1 MRPLR
6 IDEAGPADDAAIR
19 ALLGEATV
27 PGEVALSFQREPSYF
42 AACAH
47 LGHRSETFVARDGST
62 IAGVVSVAMQR
73 LFVQGA
79 ASEVAYLSQLRVA
92 PAYQGRALVGRGLRA
107 LRQRL
112 QAQDV
117 PGAYATISLGN
128 EAAERVLCGRHGQ
141 RQGRFEA
148 ITTIDTLTY
157 AATPR
162 AHRPRDVQVAPASA
176 RELDEVIAFSQR
188 HGPRRQLYPQLASTT
203 FAKRGR
209 GLQPEDLL
217 LARCGGQLVGLMAVW
232 DQSAWR
238 QTVVRAY
245 GPRLRR
251 LKWLLDAGR
260 LARGARPL
268 PPAGAALHV
277 ACASLLCVMDDDPS
291 VTTALLAAGVRAAHG
306 RGAHTL
312 ALAVAREDP
321 LLAIVKRWRHVSYT
335 SRLYALALADA
346 SFAQRLEG
354 VRFIDVGSL

>member
-1 MRPLR
+1 MKPLR
-6 IDEAGPADDAAIR
+6 IDQASPADDAAIR
-19 ALLGEATV
+19 ALLREATV

-42 AACAH
+42 AASAR

-62 IAGVVSVAMQR
+62 LAGVVSVTMQH

-79 ASEVAYLSQLRVA
+79 AGEVAYLSQLRVA
-92 PAYQGRALVGRGLRA
+92 PPYQGRALVGRGLRA
-107 LRQRL
+107 LHQRL

-128 EAAERVLCGRHGQ
+128 DVAERVLCGRPG
-141 RQGRFEA
+141 RRRGRFEA

-157 AATPR
+157 AATPW

-176 RELDEVIAFSQR
+176 PELDEVIAFSQR
-188 HGPRRQLYPQLASTT
+188 HGPRRQLYPQLASAT
-203 FAKRGR
+203 FAKRAG
-209 GLQPEDLL
+209 GLQPEDML
-217 LARCGGQLVGLMAVW
+217 LARRGGQLVGLMAVW

-245 GPRLRR
+245 GLRLRR
-251 LKWLLDAGR
+251 LKWLLDASR

-277 ACASLLCVMDDDPS
+277 ACASLLCVMNDDPS

-306 RGAHTL
+306 RGAHAL
-312 ALAVAREDP
+312 ALAVTREDP
-321 LLAIVKRWRHVSYT
+321 LLAVVRRWRHVSYT

-346 SFAQRLEG
+346 SFARRLEG
-354 VRFIDVGSL
+354 VRFIDVGNL